1 MLDLIGEVVVLASA
15 IFLGSIA
22 YDWYRRKRF

>member
-1 MLDLIGEVVVLASA
+1 MLDLIGEVAVLASA

-22 YDWYRRKRF
+22 YDWYKRTR